1 MKRLRTLLASI
12 RLPAISVLV
21 ALLVG
26 AIVIMLSDLEVLGK
40 IPQDPIGAIV
50 LGAQRVYLAYTSLLM
65 GAFGD
70 PAKFGKA
77 LAAGGDPVLWAK
89 AFRPITE
96 TLLASVPLMF
106 VGLAVM
112 VSFRTGVFN
121 IGGEGQFMMGA
132 LGGTI
137 AAVVLGSAGVPAPL
151 AILGVVVA
159 GAALGAAWAFI
170 PGILKARVGASE
182 VITTIMLNY
191 IANLFIFFLLVNWD
205 LIQREDHTQ
214 PISKALDKFV
224 VIPKIL
230 PIEALRLHLGF
241 VVALLLAAAVSWFLW
256 RTTKGFELRAAGLNL
271 PAARYAGMGAASSVV
286 IAMLISGAIAGMGGA
301 FEVVG
306 TVKQL
311 TTAISGGV
319 GFTAIAIALVGGTR
333 PSGVVATA
341 LVFGALR
348 NGGALMGLNTGI
360 PIDLLFFIQALVIM
374 FIAAPSLTQRL
385 IRAPFKR
392 RVKEATA

>member
-1 MKRLRTLLASI
+1 
-12 RLPAISVLV
+12 
-21 ALLVG
+21 
-26 AIVIMLSDLEVLGK
+26 ML
-40 IPQDPIGAIV
+40 
-50 LGAQRVYLAYTSLLM
+50 
-65 GAFGD
+65 
-70 PAKFGKA
+70 
-77 LAAGGDPVLWAK
+77 
-89 AFRPITE
+89 FR
-96 TLLASVPLMF
+96 S
-106 VGLAVM
+106 
-112 VSFRTGVFN
+112 
-121 IGGEGQFMMGA
+121 
-132 LGGTI
+132 
-137 AAVVLGSAGVPAPL
+137 VVLGGAGVPAPL

>member
-1 MKRLRTLLASI
+1 MTRLRKLLATI

-40 IPQDPIGAIV
+40 IPQDPLGAIV
-50 LGAQRVYLAYTSLLM
+50 LGVQRVYLAYTSLLM

-77 LAAGGDPVLWAK
+77 IAAGGDAVLWAK

-137 AAVVLGSAGVPAPL
+137 AAIVLGGAGLPTPIT
-151 AILGVVVA
+151 ILGVVA
-159 GAALGAAWAFI
+159 LGALFGAAWAFI

-191 IANLFIFFLLVNWD
+191 IANLFIFFLLVNWE
-205 LIQREDHTQ
+205 LIQREDRTQ

-224 VIPKIL
+224 VIPTIL

-241 VVALLLAAAVSWFLW
+241 IVALLLAVVVSWFLW
-256 RTTKGFELRAAGLNL
+256 RTAKGFELRAAGLNL

-286 IAMLISGAIAGMGGA
+286 IAMLISGAIAGIGGA

-333 PSGVVATA
+333 PSGVVATS

-385 IRAPFKR
+385 IRSPFKR

>member
-1 MKRLRTLLASI
+1 MTRLRTLLATI

-21 ALLVG
+21 ALFVG

-137 AAVVLGSAGVPAPL
+137 AAVVLEIG
-151 AILGVVVA
+151 
-159 GAALGAAWAFI
+159 
-170 PGILKARVGASE
+170 
-182 VITTIMLNY
+182 
-191 IANLFIFFLLVNWD
+191 
-205 LIQREDHTQ
+205 
-214 PISKALDKFV
+214 
-224 VIPKIL
+224 
-230 PIEALRLHLGF
+230 
-241 VVALLLAAAVSWFLW
+241 
-256 RTTKGFELRAAGLNL
+256 RAH
-271 PAARYAGMGAASSVV
+271 V
-286 IAMLISGAIAGMGGA
+286 
-301 FEVVG
+301 
-306 TVKQL
+306 
-311 TTAISGGV
+311 
-319 GFTAIAIALVGGTR
+319 
-333 PSGVVATA
+333 
-341 LVFGALR
+341 
-348 NGGALMGLNTGI
+348 
-360 PIDLLFFIQALVIM
+360 
-374 FIAAPSLTQRL
+374 
-385 IRAPFKR
+385 
-392 RVKEATA
+392 